1 VESYG
6 GHVSDDKLAV
16 EWFPLHN
23 YGFGVGYH
31 YIDLNIN
38 KQLKDA
44 SQLDINYNI
53 QGINFYLTAAF

>member
-1 VESYG
+1 VATYG

-16 EWFPLHN
+16 EWFPFLN
-23 YGFGVGYH
+23 YGLGVGYH

-38 KQLKDA
+38 KDLKDGGL
-44 SQLDINYNI
+44 LDLNYNI